1 MASSFKRIYGLQV
14 IFGLMLV
21 FGWSF
26 AILHYLNLGF
36 SYLELL
42 FYNVVSFTSAV
53 VIIIL
58 LGEIQAYRS
67 IKFAVFLFIIIFVL
81 LMNLTSSSQ
90 LFMISILSGATIPF
104 FWIPFNIILFRLR
117 SEDNVAQF
125 SSIAFFV
132 FPTLSTVI
140 PYISGVVIEEY
151 GYPTV
156 FGVSIIMLCAM
167 LAYIKKIEEPLT
179 INVSFAQA
187 VHAAKNL
194 RSIMLVEGFWQG
206 VNWIVFP
213 LYTYYFIKESASYG
227 AFLSYV
233 GFAGACASLLL
244 AKISDRFKKRH
255 VFVCTTV
262 ILTAALTIISGIV
275 SGQYPWVLSRTL
287 VGFAVSLYAPFTLTV
302 VLDVMD
308 STRMAMVAREVFLNI
323 GRIIGGVFVLLAY
336 LAFGSLQSTL
346 IVSGII
352 FLLYPVIVSKK
363 GLCTS

>member
-1 MASSFKRIYGLQV
+1 MATSFKRIYGLQV
-14 IFGLMLV
+14 LFGLMLV

-42 FYNVVSFTSAV
+42 FYNIVSFTSAV
-53 VIIIL
+53 VIIIV
-58 LGEIQAYRS
+58 LGEIHAYRA
-67 IKFAVFLFIIIFVL
+67 IKVAVLLFIVIFL
-81 LMNLTSSSQ
+81 LLINLTSSSQ

-104 FWIPFNIILFRLR
+104 FWIPFNTILFRLR
-117 SEDNVAQF
+117 GSDNVAQF
-125 SSIAFFV
+125 SSLAFFV
-132 FPTLSTVI
+132 FPTLSIVI
-140 PYISGVVIEEY
+140 PYISGVVIESY

-156 FGVSIIMLCAM
+156 FGVSIIILCIM
-167 LAYIKKIEEPLT
+167 LAYIKKIEEPLK
-179 INVSFAQA
+179 ININFTQA
-187 VHAAKNL
+187 VRAAKNL
-194 RSIMLVEGFWQG
+194 RSIMLIEGFWQG

-213 LYTYYFIKESASYG
+213 LYTYYYIKESASYG

-244 AKISDRFKKRH
+244 ARISDRFKKRH

-262 ILTAALTIISGIV
+262 ILTAVLTIVSGAV
-275 SGQYPWVLSRTL
+275 SGQYPWIISRTL

-308 STRMAMVAREVFLNI
+308 STRTAMVAREVFLNL
-323 GRIIGGVFVLLAY
+323 GRIVGGVFVLIAY

-346 IVSGII
+346 IVSGLV
-352 FLLYPVIVSKK
+352 FLLYPIIVSKK
-363 GLCTS
+363 GLCT